1 MNCLR
6 SLDNRASAEPPAQ
19 DLDVGRTQGQVRR
32 CAQVL
37 EHLLALVEA
46 RNVHGLISKLVF
58 IVPEYS
64 PSEELVSL
72 AEVDQLD
79 LALSSVGQE
88 TT

>member
-1 MNCLR
+1 ML
-6 SLDNRASAEPPAQ
+6 EGPKVKFE
-19 DLDVGRTQGQVRR
+19 DVRKW
-32 CAQVL
+32 L

>member
-1 MNCLR
+1 
-6 SLDNRASAEPPAQ
+6 
-19 DLDVGRTQGQVRR
+19 
-32 CAQVL
+32 VL